1 MSNFR
6 HIKRLFFLILL
17 TVSHCYAHDDAIVE
31 HHDYIQTDKNLTLSQ
46 VVSLTLE
53 QFPDQMLNTARQQ
66 EANALQQ
73 RGNSWLA
80 GAPNIAMR
88 YQDDLPGDDIGSR
101 EIEAELEL
109 PLWNWGQRSAG
120 QKVAEEAQLSV
131 KEQSSI
137 IKLDVAG
144 LVRLALWNI
153 ELENIRYLQA
163 KSNLDISQQ
172 LLNKI
177 KRRVELG
184 DLPRTDFLLAKS
196 DHLAK
201 RSLLTQ
207 AEAELMH
214 ARKSYLS
221 LTQMSTIPVSFK
233 EELSPII
240 EISASHPKLAAM
252 NAVVRRK
259 QAELK
264 WVKSAGSGQSSFI
277 LGGKS
282 EKDDVNADDIES
294 MSVELSIPF
303 GGSAHLAPE
312 IASANLELTEAY
324 AKRVHLFRDLEKE
337 YHEAKHALEVSR
349 TELKLA
355 NELKQI
361 SESLLRMTRLSFSAG
376 ETNLIDLLKI
386 QAKSLD
392 SIRLAKE
399 QEIMLQK
406 NIALYNQAVGVQ
418 P

>member
-1 MSNFR
+1 
-6 HIKRLFFLILL
+6 
-17 TVSHCYAHDDAIVE
+17 
-31 HHDYIQTDKNLTLSQ
+31 
-46 VVSLTLE
+46 
-53 QFPDQMLNTARQQ
+53 
-66 EANALQQ
+66 
-73 RGNSWLA
+73 
-80 GAPNIAMR
+80 
-88 YQDDLPGDDIGSR
+88 
-101 EIEAELEL
+101 
-109 PLWNWGQRSAG
+109 
-120 QKVAEEAQLSV
+120 
-131 KEQSSI
+131 
-137 IKLDVAG
+137 
-144 LVRLALWNI
+144 
-153 ELENIRYLQA
+153 
-163 KSNLDISQQ
+163 
-172 LLNKI
+172 
-177 KRRVELG
+177 
-184 DLPRTDFLLAKS
+184 
-196 DHLAK
+196 
-201 RSLLTQ
+201 
-207 AEAELMH
+207 
-214 ARKSYLS
+214 
-221 LTQMSTIPVSFK
+221 
-233 EELSPII
+233 
-240 EISASHPKLAAM
+240 M

-324 AKRVHLFRDLEKE
+324 AKRAHLFRDLEKE
-337 YHEAKHALEVSR
+337 HHEAKHALEVSK